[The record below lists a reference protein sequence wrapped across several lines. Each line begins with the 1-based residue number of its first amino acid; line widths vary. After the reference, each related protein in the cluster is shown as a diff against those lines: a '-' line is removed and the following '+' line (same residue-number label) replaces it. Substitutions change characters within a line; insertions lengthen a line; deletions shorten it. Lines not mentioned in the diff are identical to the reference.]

1 MRIFPRSYRIVV
13 VAVYIH
19 EDIVRLGG
27 ANIMGPVVHEAYVF
41 LPVGERTNFIGQ
53 VIGVCITET
62 LELSEAGARSVKV
75 EYGEFQKAIV
85 SIEDAI
91 EADSFYEVARYE
103 MKRFE
108 EVKVVDDDSPPR
120 PFGRGQGVSLVLMA
134 GFFGKDERVGD
145 VGVAN

>member
-75 EYGEFQKAIV
+75 EYGEC
-85 SIEDAI
+85 
-91 EADSFYEVARYE
+91 
-103 MKRFE
+103 
-108 EVKVVDDDSPPR
+108 
-120 PFGRGQGVSLVLMA
+120 
-134 GFFGKDERVGD
+134 
-145 VGVAN
+145 